1 MDVFA
6 KKCMAALS
14 SSVLV
19 AMAVSACDNNGS
31 QVATPPPET
40 VPESPEIV
48 SNLIHVATGA
58 DGVRSGQPPIPFA
71 SGAAVSHFASIT
83 QTISAPRY
91 ASAHAWHDEQGD
103 LNFTVSMSLGGTAG
117 RFVDTSASAGTAFN
131 EDTHHGLG
139 GDWMAFEIRRD
150 YAGAGTWT
158 VNVATDAN
166 DTRASERPWIGYAP
180 FQRLIELRDV
190 PELPAGQDWLLV
202 FVENPLA
209 GTTQLAGSLD
219 GVPGR
224 FSCLTGGCYL
234 EFDRGSEA
242 VGYHPGGT
250 DVLFTPDD
258 PGLSATTLPPVT
270 AVDRMPPANYLVF
283 GSWLYVP
290 EDIEASGEYDFGALA
305 GGGDPFSS
313 PVGDLVGT
321 ATYAGSAS
329 GVYFTGR
336 SSASPGVGSF
346 EADVTLTA
354 DFDGGELGGQV
365 ENIRSDAA
373 ATGLPSE
380 LNLETTAIVPL
391 EPSIFL
397 PLPFGVAVAAGVV
410 SDGQP
415 TSSWAG
421 EWNAAFYGNGA
432 NPTDHP
438 TGVAGTFGASNEDVG
453 LLGAFGAHRQ

>member
-1 MDVFA
+1 MIVSA
-6 KKCMAALS
+6 KQYATMLAGVS
-14 SSVLV
+14 MV
-19 AMAVSACDNNGS
+19 AVAVSACDNNGS
-31 QVATPPPET
+31 RTTDPPSETVNPPPET
-40 VPESPEIV
+40 LSD
-48 SNLIHVATGA
+48 LIHMTTGA
-58 DGVRSGQPPIPFA
+58 DRIRNDQSPIPFA
-71 SGAAVSHFASIT
+71 SAAAVSHYASIT

-91 ASAHAWHDEQGD
+91 ASAHAWHDEQGG

-117 RFVDTSASAGTAFN
+117 RFVDTSTSAGTAFN
-131 EDTHHGLG
+131 EDTHHDLG
-139 GDWMAFEIRRD
+139 SDWRAFEIRRD

-158 VNVATDAN
+158 INVATDAN
-166 DTRASERPWIGYAP
+166 DTHTLAQPWIDYAP

-190 PELPAGQDWLLV
+190 PALPAGQDWLVV

-219 GVPGR
+219 GVPGD

-234 EFDRGSEA
+234 EFDRLSEA

-270 AVDRMPPANYLVF
+270 VVDRMPPANYLVF
-283 GSWLYVP
+283 GGWSYVP
-290 EDIEASGEYDFGALA
+290 EDIQASGAYDLGVLA

-313 PVGDLVGT
+313 PIGDLVGT
-321 ATYAGSAS
+321 ATYAGSAN
-329 GVYFTGR
+329 GMYFMGR
-336 SSASPGVGSF
+336 SSVSPSVGSF

-354 DFDGGELGGQV
+354 YFDAGELGGRV
-365 ENIRSDAA
+365 KNIRSDAA
-373 ATGLPSE
+373 TALPSE
-380 LNLETTAIVPL
+380 LHLETAVIVPL

-397 PLPFGVAVAAGVV
+397 PLPSGVAVTAGVV

-421 EWNAAFYGNGA
+421 EWNAAFYGNGV
-432 NPTDHP
+432 NPIDHP
-438 TGVAGTFGASNEDVG
+438 TGVAGTFGASNNEDGLVG
-453 LLGAFGAHRQ
+453 SFGAYRQ